1 MDLSKILSI
10 AGKPG
15 LFKMV
20 GESKNGIVVESL
32 TDGKRI
38 PAFSHERISS
48 LQEISIYTEGED
60 MPLADIL
67 KSIYEKQDAKP
78 VKSPKKLSS
87 NDLKSLFAEVV
98 PDYDK
103 DAVYTSDMKKVFS
116 WYNQLL
122 EKDMLDFTEEEVEEE
137 KEVEVEKEASSSAKA
152 TADREE
158 KAEVEVE
165 KETKDK
171 KEKE

>member
-10 AGKPG
+10 AGKSG

-20 GESKNGIVVESL
+20 GESKNGVVVESL
-32 TDGKRI
+32 TDGKRV
-38 PAFSHERISS
+38 PAFAHERISS

-60 MPLADIL
+60 MPLGDIF
-67 KSIYEKQDAKP
+67 KNIYEKQDAKA
-78 VKSPKKLSS
+78 VANPKKMSS
-87 NDLKSLFAEVV
+87 KELKSLFAEVV

-122 EKDMLDFTEEEVEEE
+122 EHDMLDFSEEE
-137 KEVEVEKEASSSAKA
+137 KETEVDSKGSEEVEAK
-152 TADREE
+152 
-158 KAEVEVE
+158 VE
-165 KETKDK
+165 KKSTKK
-171 KEKE
+171 

>member
-48 LQEISIYTEGED
+48 LKEISIYTEGED

-67 KSIYEKQDAKP
+67 KNLYEKQDAKP
-78 VKSPKKLSS
+78 VVSPKKLSS

-98 PDYDK
+98 PDYDQ
-103 DAVYTSDMKKVFS
+103 DAVYTSDMKKVFT

-122 EKDMLDFTEEEVEEE
+122 EKDMLDFTEEDVVEDAEIVEEDIE
-137 KEVEVEKEASSSAKA
+137 
-152 TADREE
+152 TP
-158 KAEVEVE
+158 
-165 KETKDK
+165 ETKKTAVKKKTDK
-171 KEKE
+171 KE

>member
-48 LQEISIYTEGED
+48 LKEISIYTEGED
-60 MPLADIL
+60 MPLFDIL
-67 KSIYEKQDAKP
+67 KNLFEKQEAKP
-78 VKSPKKLSS
+78 VENPKKLSS

-122 EKDMLDFTEEEVEEE
+122 EKDMLDFSEEEV
-137 KEVEVEKEASSSAKA
+137 SSSAKA
-152 TADREE
+152 TAD
-158 KAEVEVE
+158 KEVE

>member
-48 LQEISIYTEGED
+48 LKEISIYTEGED

-67 KSIYEKQDAKP
+67 KNLYEKQDAKP
-78 VKSPKKLSS
+78 VVSPKKLSS

-98 PDYDK
+98 PDYDQ

-122 EKDMLDFTEEEVEEE
+122 EKDMLDFTEEDVVEDAEIVEEDIE
-137 KEVEVEKEASSSAKA
+137 
-152 TADREE
+152 TP
-158 KAEVEVE
+158 
-165 KETKDK
+165 ETKKTAVKKKTDK
-171 KEKE
+171 KE

>member
-48 LQEISIYTEGED
+48 LKEISIYTESED
-60 MPLADIL
+60 LPLFDIL
-67 KSIYEKQDAKP
+67 KNLHEKQEAKP
-78 VKSPKKLSS
+78 VDNPKKLSS
-87 NDLKSLFAEVV
+87 NDLKSLL
-98 PDYDK
+98 PK
-103 DAVYTSDMKKVFS
+103 
-116 WYNQLL
+116 
-122 EKDMLDFTEEEVEEE
+122 
-137 KEVEVEKEASSSAKA
+137 
-152 TADREE
+152 
-158 KAEVEVE
+158 
-165 KETKDK
+165 
-171 KEKE
+171 